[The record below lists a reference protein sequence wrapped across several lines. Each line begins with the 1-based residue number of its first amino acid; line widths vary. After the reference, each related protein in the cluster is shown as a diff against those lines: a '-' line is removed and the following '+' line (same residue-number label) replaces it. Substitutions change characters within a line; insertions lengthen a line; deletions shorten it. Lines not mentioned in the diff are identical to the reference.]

1 MRWRIQSLFP
11 TAIYVDK
18 LDFKLNK
25 KQLKYAKTCE
35 RKQNTFNLSSLNSYV
50 LDLDMFKNL
59 KKKIEEKVAHY
70 LLEVDS
76 APHDINFFITQS
88 WFNYT
93 KEKQSHH
100 EHEHPNSYLSG
111 AYYID
116 ADKKLDSIMFIN
128 KRYTGQIALPAT
140 KYNDYNSK
148 SYKLPVST
156 GDIILFPSSAT
167 HKVDTKKGKNERLSL
182 AFNVFIKGDLG
193 DEGEL
198 WKLKI

>member
-1 MRWRIQSLFP
+1 MKWRIQSLFP
-11 TAIYVDK
+11 TALFVDK

-25 KQLKYAKTCE
+25 KQLKYTKTCE
-35 RKQNTFNLSSLNSYV
+35 RKQNTFNISSSNSYV
-50 LDLDMFKNL
+50 LNLDLFKNL
-59 KKKIEEKVAHY
+59 KEKIEEKVAHY
-70 LLEVDS
+70 LLDIDF
-76 APHDINFFITQS
+76 APHNINFFITQS

-93 KEKQSHH
+93 KENQAHH

-111 AYYID
+111 VYYID

-128 KRYTGQIALPAT
+128 KRYTGQISLPAT
-140 KYNDYNSK
+140 EYNDYNSK

-156 GDIILFPSSAT
+156 GDIILFPSSTT
-167 HKVDTKKGKNERLSL
+167 HKVNTKKGKNERLSL

>member
-11 TAIYVDK
+11 TGIYVDK

-35 RKQNTFNLSSLNSYV
+35 RKQNTFNLSSSNSYV

-70 LLEVDS
+70 LLGVDS

-128 KRYTGQIALPAT
+128 KRYTGQISLPAT

-156 GDIILFPSSAT
+156 GDIVLFPSSAT
-167 HKVDTKKGKNERLSL
+167 HKVNTKKGKNERLSL

-193 DEGEL
+193 DETEL

>member
-11 TAIYVDK
+11 TGIYVDK

-35 RKQNTFNLSSLNSYV
+35 RKQNTFNLSSSNSYV

-70 LLEVDS
+70 LLGVDS

-128 KRYTGQIALPAT
+128 KRYTGQISLPAT

-156 GDIILFPSSAT
+156 GDIVLFPSSAT

-193 DEGEL
+193 DETEL

>member
-1 MRWRIQSLFP
+1 MKWRIQSLFP
-11 TAIYVDK
+11 TGIYVDK

-25 KQLKYAKTCE
+25 KQLKYAKTCG
-35 RKQNTFNLSSLNSYV
+35 RKQNTFNLSSSNSYV

-59 KKKIEEKVAHY
+59 KKKIEEKAAHY
-70 LLEVDS
+70 LLGVDS

-116 ADKKLDSIMFIN
+116 ANKKLDSIMFID
-128 KRYTGQIALPAT
+128 KRYKGQISLPAT
-140 KYNDYNSK
+140 EYNDYNSS
-148 SYKLPVST
+148 SYELPVST

-193 DEGEL
+193 DETEL